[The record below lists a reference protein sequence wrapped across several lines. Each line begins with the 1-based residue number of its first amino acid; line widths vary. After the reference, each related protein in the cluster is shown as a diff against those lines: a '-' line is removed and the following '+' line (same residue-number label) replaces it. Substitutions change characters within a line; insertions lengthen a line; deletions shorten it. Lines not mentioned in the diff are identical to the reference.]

1 MTMQTEPTPAPRRGS
16 RRRLLRPVLFTLSAG
31 AVLLGLGFWQLQRLA
46 AKETLIAAIAS
57 RADATPVP
65 LPPRTQWLA
74 LDPETYDYRH
84 VETVGHF
91 DHDKEALVFRGFGPH
106 GQGPGY
112 LVLTPLRLDDGGYVI
127 VNRGYVDL
135 VHKDP
140 MLRATG
146 QIAGEIRLKGLMRPP
161 EQRNFFTPADDPG
174 KGAYFTRDPALI
186 AAHFG
191 LGQAAP
197 FSIDADAGDVP
208 GGWPQGG
215 ATVRDLPNNH
225 LAYAIT
231 WFGLAGTL
239 ILVFAAFVLRG
250 RRVEPS

>member
-1 MTMQTEPTPAPRRGS
+1 MQIEPRGGPRRGP
-16 RRRLLRPVLFTLSAG
+16 RRRLLWPALFTLSVG

-46 AKETLIAAIAS
+46 TKEALIAAIAN
-57 RADATPVP
+57 RADAAPVP
-65 LPPRTQWLA
+65 LPPRTQWPA
-74 LDPETYDYRH
+74 LDPENYDYRH
-84 VETVGHF
+84 VEIAGRF
-91 DHDKEALVFRGFGPH
+91 EHDKEARVFRGFGPH

-135 VHKDP
+135 AHTDP
-140 MLRATG
+140 MQRTPG
-146 QIAGEIRLKGLMRPP
+146 QIAGEVRLTGLMRPP
-161 EQRNFFTPADDPG
+161 EPRNLFTPADEPG
-174 KGAYFTRDPALI
+174 KGIYFTRDPALI

-191 LGQAAP
+191 LAQAAP

-208 GGWPQGG
+208 GDWPQGG
-215 ATVRDLPNNH
+215 TTVRDLPNNH

-239 ILVFAAFVLRG
+239 LFVFAAFALR
-250 RRVEPS
+250 RRDIGAG